1 MEGLKVR
8 RQKMNRCEQTMNRIL
23 EGVSSAETEKHLAEC
38 RSCRDLAELY
48 RRIAAGQP
56 ERCTVPPILD
66 QAVLDHAAKRQRPA
80 GKHAFLNFFL
90 RHAAVP
96 IAAAV
101 MVCFG
106 LTFAL
111 HTSDAPSA
119 ATASTQNQQY
129 DFDLF
134 ETDLLLLS
142 TQIEDTSVRLTN
154 TAAYSSTYTQNGNMK

>member
-1 MEGLKVR
+1 
-8 RQKMNRCEQTMNRIL
+8 MNRCEQTMNRIL

-56 ERCTVPPILD
+56 ERCAVPSFLD
-66 QAVLDHAAKRQRPA
+66 QAVLNHAAKRQRPA

-90 RHAAVP
+90 HHAAVP

-111 HTSDAPSA
+111 HNTSDTPSA
-119 ATASTQNQQY
+119 ATASTQNLHD

-154 TAAYSSTYTQNGNMK
+154 TAAFSSSYTQNGNMK

>member
-8 RQKMNRCEQTMNRIL
+8 RLMMNRCEQTMNRIL
-23 EGVSSAETEKHLAEC
+23 NGVSSEETEKHLAEC
-38 RSCRDLAELY
+38 GNCRDLAELY

-56 ERCTVPPILD
+56 ERYAVPSILD
-66 QAVLDHAAKRQRPA
+66 QAVLSHAAERKHRSGKRV
-80 GKHAFLNFFL
+80 FLDFFL

-96 IAAAV
+96 AAAAV

-111 HTSDAPSA
+111 RTSDTP
-119 ATASTQNQQY
+119 ATASVQNAHY

-154 TAAYSSTYTQNGNMK
+154 TAAYSSSYTQNGNMQ